1 MINRRELPALAAG
14 LLAAPA
20 AVRAAEPNGRPITLV
35 VPFPAGSVTDGVA
48 RALAAPLQEALGQ
61 PVIVDNRA
69 GAQGTLG
76 AAFVARSPADGH
88 TLLVASSLMFV
99 ARSFYR
105 TLSYDPVEGFQP
117 VSGIGATCMV
127 FMVPGASPI
136 RTTADLA
143 ARAKQAEPPMSIAY
157 GSPSGQLGLALFAA
171 ASGTRP
177 VAVSY
182 RGTPQALT
190 DLVGGHVDA
199 VVADL
204 GNGLA
209 QSRAGGVRPIVIS
222 AGARS
227 ALAPDLPTLR
237 ESFPAAGGAMETII
251 AMAAPAGTPAA
262 MVRRLD
268 AAIQA
273 ALARPAVQQQ
283 FAILTTAPLPLS
295 PEALGQRIAT
305 DNARWESLIQ
315 QAGIERE

>member
-1 MINRRELPALAAG
+1 MINRRELPALAAA

-20 AVRAAEPNGRPITLV
+20 AVRAAEPAGRPITLV

-61 PVIVDNRA
+61 PVIIDNRA

-136 RTTADLA
+136 RSTADLT

-182 RGTPQALT
+182 RGIPQALV

-199 VVADL
+199 AVVDL

-209 QSRAGGVRPIVIS
+209 QGRAGGVRPVVIS
-222 AGARS
+222 
-227 ALAPDLPTLR
+227 
-237 ESFPAAGGAMETII
+237 
-251 AMAAPAGTPAA
+251 AGTPAA
-262 MVRRLD
+262 RW
-268 AAIQA
+268 
-273 ALARPAVQQQ
+273 RPTCRPCAK
-283 FAILTTAPLPLS
+283 PS
-295 PEALGQRIAT
+295 PPPA
-305 DNARWESLIQ
+305 ARWRRSSPWWRPP
-315 QAGIERE
+315 GRRRRWCGGSMRRSRRRSRGPRCSSNSPS